1 MFIPIPVVI
10 IILVVGGLIILRGRS
25 RSANAHD
32 PLENAGA
39 ALRQRGAAPPTTSAE
54 IEAQARALLADGN
67 KIEAIKLVRE
77 ATGLGLKEAK
87 DFVEGL

>member
-1 MFIPIPVVI
+1 M
-10 IILVVGGLIILRGRS
+10 
-25 RSANAHD
+25 HD
-32 PLENAGA
+32 PLEDAGA
-39 ALRQRGAAPPTTSAE
+39 ALRRRGAALPTRSAE

-87 DFVEGL
+87 DFVERL

>member
-10 IILVVGGLIILRGRS
+10 VILVVGGLVILLGRS
-25 RSANAHD
+25 RSGKVHD
-32 PLENAGA
+32 PLEDAGA
-39 ALRQRGAAPPTTSAE
+39 ALPTRSAE

-87 DFVEGL
+87 DFVERL